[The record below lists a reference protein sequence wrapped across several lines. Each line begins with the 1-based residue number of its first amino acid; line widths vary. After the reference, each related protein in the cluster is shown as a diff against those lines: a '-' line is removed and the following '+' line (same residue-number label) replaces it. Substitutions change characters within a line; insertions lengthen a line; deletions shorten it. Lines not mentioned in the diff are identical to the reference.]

1 MQNREFQIR
10 INWRAMRVIAGIE
23 IALIFITASSRES
36 SSSVLHFRRSII
48 IEIYDKEMQKKTTGR
63 RDEREKL
70 AERYSR
76 REISSGLIC
85 TCKHAGKRA
94 QVPMERN

>member
-36 SSSVLHFRRSII
+36 SFSVLHFRRSII

-63 RDEREKL
+63 RDERQKL

-85 TCKHAGKRA
+85 TCKHAGERA